1 MFLVTNNQHVY
12 LFYYSDVGYFTN
24 NFGPFHLY
32 LNEDYIFFF
41 FVPESNMHA
50 SINLAHKEHV
60 ESLIIDFLYF
70 DLIAGRNGRGRR
82 LSDQNCWLKLEII
95 RPYRECS
102 HPRISTT
109 RVYQAPWT
117 ARQRPQPLLPCTAV
131 CTGLR
136 PHRIH
141 LSRDR
146 SSPECSFTAWGPGDN
161 RH

>member
-1 MFLVTNNQHVY
+1 MFQSQTIRYSEVFYIAFRPNSFIQLYDVY
-12 LFYYSDVGYFTN
+12 LLLFCTRIQ
-24 NFGPFHLY
+24 HL
-32 LNEDYIFFF
+32 LLEQW
-41 FVPESNMHA
+41 SHM
-50 SINLAHKEHV
+50 K
-60 ESLIIDFLYF
+60 SLIIYFLCF

-95 RPYRECS
+95 RLYRECS
-102 HPRISTT
+102 HLRISTT
-109 RVYQAPWT
+109 RVYQVPWT
-117 ARQRPQPLLPCTAV
+117 ARQPPPLLLPCTAV

-136 PHRIH
+136 QHRIR